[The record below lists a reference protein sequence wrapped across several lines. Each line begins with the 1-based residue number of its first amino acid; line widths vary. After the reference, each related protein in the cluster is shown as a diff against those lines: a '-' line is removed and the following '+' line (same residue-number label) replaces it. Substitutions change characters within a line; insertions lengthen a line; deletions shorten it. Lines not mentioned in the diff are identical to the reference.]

1 MTVEASSGAPPS
13 SATEAPSRPGEILVV
28 SRDEVEA
35 LLTPAACLERC
46 LDTFR
51 WVGEGLV
58 EQENP
63 ANLYVTDRSGPEPPY
78 GHGVVQSFPAMVRP
92 IGRAAVKWL
101 SSFRNNPLRGLP
113 AISALDL
120 VTDIETGMPLALVD
134 GTSVTN
140 MRTGGHSAVGAKFL
154 ARPESS
160 RVAVVGCGNEGRT
173 HLLALNELFDIA
185 EVSAF
190 DIDPAGLARFAEEME
205 SRIGVP
211 ISAAP
216 DVETAVGD
224 ADIICV
230 VTTARQPVLMEAWVP
245 EGAHVCA
252 ANGFCD
258 VDPGCAAGFDKW
270 VVGWY
275 GRDLAWIEG
284 DEVGRLGCLEPKALS
299 RADIHADIATEI
311 ILGRKP
317 GREDDRERTIMTHMG
332 MPALDAAVASLV
344 YDLAISAGAGRWIE
358 VF

>member
-1 MTVEASSGAPPS
+1 MTETV
-13 SATEAPSRPGEILVV
+13 SRPGEILVV
-28 SRDEVEA
+28 SKEEVEA

-78 GHGVVQSFPAMVRP
+78 GHGVIQSFPAMVRP

-140 MRTGGHSAVGAKFL
+140 MRTGGHSAVGAKYL
-154 ARPESS
+154 ARADSS
-160 RVAVVGCGNEGRT
+160 RVAVIGCGNEGRT
-173 HLLALNELFDIA
+173 HLLALNELFDLS
-185 EVSAF
+185 EVFAF
-190 DIDPAGLARFAEEME
+190 DIHSETLARFVSEME
-205 SRIGVP
+205 AKVGVP
-211 ISAAP
+211 VAAASG
-216 DVETAVGD
+216 VEEAAAR

-230 VTTARQPVLMEAWVP
+230 VTTARQPVLLESWVP

-252 ANGFCD
+252 VNGFFD
-258 VDPGCAAGFDKW
+258 VEAECAVGFDKW
-270 VVGWY
+270 AVGWY
-275 GRDLAWIEG
+275 ERDLAWIEG
-284 DEVGRLGCLEPKALS
+284 DEVGRLGGLAPGVLS
-299 RADIHADIATEI
+299 RADIHADLASEI
-311 ILGRKP
+311 IPGRKP
-317 GREDDRERTIMTHMG
+317 GREHDRERTMMTHMG
-332 MPALDAAVASLV
+332 MPALDAAAASLA
-344 YDLAISAGAGRWIE
+344 YDLALEAGAGRWIE

>member
-1 MTVEASSGAPPS
+1 MTEPGA
-13 SATEAPSRPGEILVV
+13 RPGEILVV
-28 SRDEVEA
+28 SKEEVEA

-78 GHGVVQSFPAMVRP
+78 GHGVIQSFPAMVRP

-140 MRTGGHSAVGAKFL
+140 MRTGGHSAVGAKYL
-154 ARPESS
+154 ARADSS
-160 RVAVVGCGNEGRT
+160 RVAVIGCGNEGRT
-173 HLLALNELFDIA
+173 HLLALDELFDLSG
-185 EVSAF
+185 VSAF
-190 DIDPAGLARFAEEME
+190 DIHPETLARFASEME
-205 SRIGVP
+205 AKAGVP
-211 ISAAP
+211 VTAASG
-216 DVETAVGD
+216 VEEAAAQ

-230 VTTARQPVLMEAWVP
+230 VTTARQPVLLESWVP

-252 ANGFCD
+252 VNGFFD
-258 VDPGCAAGFDKW
+258 VEAECAVGFDKW
-270 VVGWY
+270 AVGWY
-275 GRDLAWIEG
+275 ERDLAWIEG
-284 DEVGRLGCLEPKALS
+284 DEVGRLGGLAPGVLS
-299 RADIHADIATEI
+299 RADIHADLASEI
-311 ILGRKP
+311 IPGRKP
-317 GREDDRERTIMTHMG
+317 GREHDRERTVMTHMG
-332 MPALDAAVASLV
+332 MPALDAAVASLA
-344 YDLAISAGAGRWIE
+344 YDLALEAGAGRWIE

>member
-1 MTVEASSGAPPS
+1 MTEPGG
-13 SATEAPSRPGEILVV
+13 RPGEILVV
-28 SRDEVEA
+28 SKEEVEA

-78 GHGVVQSFPAMVRP
+78 GHGVIQSFPAMVRP

-140 MRTGGHSAVGAKFL
+140 MRTGGHSAVGAKYL
-154 ARPESS
+154 ARADSS
-160 RVAVVGCGNEGRT
+160 RVAVIGCGNEGRT
-173 HLLALNELFDIA
+173 HLLALDELFDLSG
-185 EVSAF
+185 VSAF
-190 DIDPAGLARFAEEME
+190 DIHPETLARFASEME
-205 SRIGVP
+205 AKAGVP
-211 ISAAP
+211 VTAASG
-216 DVETAVGD
+216 VEEAAAQ

-230 VTTARQPVLMEAWVP
+230 VTTARQPVLLESWVP

-252 ANGFCD
+252 VNGFFD
-258 VDPGCAAGFDKW
+258 VEAECAVGFDKW
-270 VVGWY
+270 AVGWY
-275 GRDLAWIEG
+275 ERDLAWIEG
-284 DEVGRLGCLEPKALS
+284 DEVGRLGGLAPGVLS
-299 RADIHADIATEI
+299 RADIHADLASEI
-311 ILGRKP
+311 IPGRKP
-317 GREDDRERTIMTHMG
+317 GREHDRERTVMTHMG
-332 MPALDAAVASLV
+332 MPALDAAVASLA
-344 YDLAISAGAGRWIE
+344 YDLALEAGTGRWIK

>member
-1 MTVEASSGAPPS
+1 M
-13 SATEAPSRPGEILVV
+13 TEAGARPGEILVV
-28 SRDEVEA
+28 SKEEVEA

-78 GHGVVQSFPAMVRP
+78 GHGVIQSFPAMVRP

-140 MRTGGHSAVGAKFL
+140 MRTGGHSAVGAKYL
-154 ARPESS
+154 ARADSS
-160 RVAVVGCGNEGRT
+160 RVAVIGCGNEGRT
-173 HLLALNELFDIA
+173 HLLALDELFDLSG
-185 EVSAF
+185 VSAF
-190 DIDPAGLARFAEEME
+190 DIHSETLARFVSEME
-205 SRIGVP
+205 AKVGVP
-211 ISAAP
+211 VAAASG
-216 DVETAVGD
+216 VEEAASQ

-230 VTTARQPVLMEAWVP
+230 VTTARQPVLLESWVP

-252 ANGFCD
+252 VNGFFD
-258 VDPGCAAGFDKW
+258 VEAECAVGFDKW
-270 VVGWY
+270 AVGWY
-275 GRDLAWIEG
+275 ERDLAWIEG
-284 DEVGRLGCLEPKALS
+284 DEVGRLGGLAPGVLS
-299 RADIHADIATEI
+299 RADIHADLASEI
-311 ILGRKP
+311 IPGRKP
-317 GREDDRERTIMTHMG
+317 GREHDRERTMMTHMG
-332 MPALDAAVASLV
+332 MPALDAAAASLA
-344 YDLAISAGAGRWIE
+344 YDLALEAGAGRWIE

>member
-1 MTVEASSGAPPS
+1 MNEAGA
-13 SATEAPSRPGEILVV
+13 RPGKILVV
-28 SRDEVEA
+28 SKEEVEA

-78 GHGVVQSFPAMVRP
+78 GHGVIQSFPAMVRP

-140 MRTGGHSAVGAKFL
+140 MRTGGHSAVGAKYL
-154 ARPESS
+154 ARADSS
-160 RVAVVGCGNEGRT
+160 RVAVIGCGNEGRT
-173 HLLALNELFDIA
+173 HLLALDELFDLSG
-185 EVSAF
+185 VSAF
-190 DIDPAGLARFAEEME
+190 DIHPETLARFASEME
-205 SRIGVP
+205 AKAGVP
-211 ISAAP
+211 VTAASG
-216 DVETAVGD
+216 VEEAAAR

-230 VTTARQPVLMEAWVP
+230 VTTARQPVLLESWVP

-252 ANGFCD
+252 VNGFFD
-258 VDPGCAAGFDKW
+258 VEAECAVGFDKW
-270 VVGWY
+270 AVGWY
-275 GRDLAWIEG
+275 ERDLAWIEG
-284 DEVGRLGCLEPKALS
+284 DEVGRLGGLAPGVLS
-299 RADIHADIATEI
+299 RADIHADLASEI
-311 ILGRKP
+311 IPGRKP
-317 GREDDRERTIMTHMG
+317 GREHDRERTVMTHMG
-332 MPALDAAVASLV
+332 MPALDAAVASLA
-344 YDLAISAGAGRWIE
+344 YDLALEAGAGRWIE